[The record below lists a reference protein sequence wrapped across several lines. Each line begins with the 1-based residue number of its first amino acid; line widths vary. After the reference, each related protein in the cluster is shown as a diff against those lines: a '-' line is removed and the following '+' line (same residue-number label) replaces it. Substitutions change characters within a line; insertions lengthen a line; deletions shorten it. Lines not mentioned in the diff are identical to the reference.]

1 MKVTH
6 RDGDYVKQHN
16 EIKRNG
22 VLKAGLKNLLLIGET
37 SYEEYTLSDDNVGY
51 VENLNARNETHF
63 YNDEFDILIAEQDDI
78 LEICLNTIA
87 PYLTEWDGE
96 FLVNAIIEIPYTI
109 EGITIVEDDMVDDDD
124 VVYDLENA
132 SVIIHDDDATILK
145 LKAEEAY

>member
-6 RDGDYVKQHN
+6 RDGNNVKQHH
-16 EIKRNG
+16 EIKRNDI
-22 VLKAGLKNLLLIGET
+22 LRAQIKNLLLIGET
-37 SYEEYTLSDDNVGY
+37 SYDQYTLSDNDVGY
-51 VENLNARNETHF
+51 VTDLDDPSANRF
-63 YNDEFDILIAEQDDI
+63 YNHEFDVVIAEDDEV

-109 EGITIVEDDMVDDDD
+109 EGITVVEDDMMDDDD

-132 SVIIHDDDATILK
+132 TVTIHDDDATILK

>member
-1 MKVTH
+1 MKVIH
-6 RDGDYVKQHN
+6 RDGNYVKQHY

-37 SYEEYTLSDDNVGY
+37 SYDEYTLSDDNVGY

-63 YNDEFDILIAEQDDI
+63 YNDEFDLLIAKNEDV

-109 EGITIVEDDMVDDDD
+109 EGITIVEDD
-124 VVYDLENA
+124 LENA
-132 SVIIHDDDATILK
+132 SVTIHDDDATILK
-145 LKAEEAY
+145 LKAEEGY